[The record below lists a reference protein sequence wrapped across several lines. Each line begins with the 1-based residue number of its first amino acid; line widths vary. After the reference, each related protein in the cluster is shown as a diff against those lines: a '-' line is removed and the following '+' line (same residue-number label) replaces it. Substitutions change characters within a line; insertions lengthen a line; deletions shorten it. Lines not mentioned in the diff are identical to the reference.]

1 VSLISSGR
9 QSFGGAGGP
18 FPGCDTVGPN
28 ALLTYDVAYAAH
40 GFRRQRHPGHR
51 RERIEAA
58 VVAGGK
64 HASAPCEAWIAADPF
79 KDGFRFLM
87 TAVIYRRAAA
97 CAPLRW

>member
-1 VSLISSGR
+1 MPL
-9 QSFGGAGGP
+9 
-18 FPGCDTVGPN
+18 TVF
-28 ALLTYDVAYAAH
+28 DVK
-40 GFRRQRHPGHR
+40 GPGHR

-79 KDGFRFLM
+79 KDGFRFLI

-97 CAPLRW
+97 CAGMPEQAR